1 MRPLSLEFTAFGSYP
16 GTQSVDFTSLAE
28 LGLYVVTGP
37 TGSGKTTIFDAMAYA
52 LYGEVPGARDK
63 GDVRS
68 QHADAEATCSVVFH
82 FSVNGI
88 EYRVERT
95 PEQLRPR
102 LRGGGDPV
110 KVAAKAVLVREDDNS
125 PIASQPKKVTAECIT
140 LVGLDADQFERV
152 VLLPQGQFQEFLLAT
167 TATRLPLLR
176 QLFGTGKWLTVVDEL
191 KSKAS
196 DAKSV
201 VAEIEAQLREHQF
214 AIGGALQAADDLLPN
229 VEDPTAASTDQQSL
243 EVESADEQSLDD
255 LAARLDVLA
264 ARTAPLREH
273 ERQLKD
279 VANAALAAHAEAVAI
294 IDSWD
299 KRVELREVRRVLDE
313 QAGELTESRGKR
325 DAACKAEP
333 VLAAAVIERRDASE
347 AAAAQSALDE
357 CATALG
363 AASVAAQIGEAS
375 DPVGNPRTDPD
386 AAADALVAARSKNDA
401 QRKALNELAEVSQ
414 LLVRLE
420 KQKVDLEAER
430 ALGTRRSDEITESLV
445 PLQSDKLAF
454 DALAATEPEC
464 RIQVAKAQELLGQRE
479 ELVTLGTLIPQA
491 ETAQDEALAA
501 QRVAIKAFDDS
512 AAPRLA
518 ESLVPGE
525 SCPVCGSHEHPAPAA
540 SAGDQQVDS
549 ASRDAAAQAVMD
561 ATQELLRLGNR
572 QADLISSLGE
582 NATKPV
588 QEFVTQCE
596 LATAKHAAA
605 VEAVTSVKAVVVEID
620 TAEAEMS
627 VIANRLSEIG
637 LELAGIEPRISA
649 TLVQCESLRSAA
661 GELAASWDADPQ
673 LATEALDDIAAALNR
688 VERCIANSREAF
700 QKLTKTQA
708 TAKASASTLAE
719 ALASSPFSSVDD
731 ALAVALDAEELARL
745 EATIADFETRDS
757 ANKTLLSEN
766 LKLDLPE
773 LRPDATEL
781 DVAAQAARTA
791 AEEASGAVSQI
802 TGHLDFAASNLTAAR
817 TIHEGSEDAFARSD
831 SLQSLAKTCDGQ
843 GPKRIAL
850 ETWVL
855 AGELERVAAAANHHL
870 QKMTNGRYR
879 IERSDDSGHGGR
891 QSGLDLR
898 VLDAH
903 TGASRRPGSLSG
915 GEQFQA
921 SLALALGLA
930 DVIGHG
936 GNANGRV
943 FEALFVDEGFGSLD
957 PESLDQAVE
966 ALMQIQAGGRT
977 VGVITHVEAMKE
989 TLDIGIRVDRLPN
1002 GKGST
1007 LTVRPNG

>member
-1 MRPLSLEFTAFGSYP
+1 MKPLSLEFTAFGSYP
-16 GTQSVDFTSLAE
+16 GTHSVDFTSLSE

-68 QHADAEATCSVVFH
+68 QHADPEATCSVVFH

-95 PEQLRPR
+95 PEQFKPR
-102 LRGGGDPV
+102 KRGGGDPV

-125 PIASQPKKVTAECIT
+125 PKAGQPKKVTAECIA

-152 VLLPQGQFQEFLLAT
+152 VLLPQGQFQEFLLAN

-214 AIGGALQAADDLLPN
+214 AIDGALQAADDLVPN
-229 VEDPTAASTDQQSL
+229 AEHPTEADAEEQSHDG
-243 EVESADEQSLDD
+243 ESADEQSLEE
-255 LAARLDVLA
+255 LAARLEGLA
-264 ARTAPLREH
+264 ERTAPLREH

-279 VANAALAAHAEAVAI
+279 VANAALGAHAEAVAI

-299 KRVELREVRRVLDE
+299 KRVELREARRLLDE
-313 QAGELTESRGKR
+313 QAGGLAESRSKR
-325 DAACKAEP
+325 DAARNAEP
-333 VLAAAVIERRDASE
+333 VLDAAVIERRNATE
-347 AAAAQSALDE
+347 AAAAQSALNE
-357 CATALG
+357 CAAALR
-363 AASVAAQIGEAS
+363 AALIAAQISET
-375 DPVGNPRTDPD
+375 TDPD

-401 QRKALNELAEVSQ
+401 KRTALTDLTAATQ
-414 LLVRLE
+414 LLARLE
-420 KQKVDLEAER
+420 SQKANLEAER
-430 ALGTRRSDEITESLV
+430 AEGTQRSDDITESLV
-445 PLQSDKLAF
+445 PRQSDKLAF
-454 DALAATEPEC
+454 EALAATEPEC
-464 RIQVAKAQELLGQRE
+464 RIQVEKALELLGQRE
-479 ELVTLGTLIPQA
+479 ELAELGALIPEAEAVQDQA
-491 ETAQDEALAA
+491 LGV
-501 QRVAIKAFDDS
+501 QRLAIKAFDDS

-582 NATKPV
+582 RATKPV
-588 QEFVTQCE
+588 QEFVTQCQ
-596 LATAKHAAA
+596 LATAMHAEA
-605 VEAVTSVKAVVVEID
+605 VEAVTKVKAVVVEID
-620 TAEAEMS
+620 KAEAEMS
-627 VIANRLSEIG
+627 VIARRLSEIG
-637 LELAGIEPRISA
+637 LELAGVEPQINATIE
-649 TLVQCESLRSAA
+649 QCESLRNAA
-661 GELAASWDADPQ
+661 GHLAASWDTDPR
-673 LATEALDDIAAALNR
+673 LAIEALDDIAAALNE
-688 VERCIANSREAF
+688 VERCVANSREAV
-700 QKLTKTQA
+700 QTLTKTQA
-708 TAKASASTLAE
+708 TAKASASTLTE
-719 ALASSPFSSVDD
+719 ALAASPFASVNE
-731 ALAVALDAEELARL
+731 ALAVALDPEELARL
-745 EATIADFETRDS
+745 EANIADFETRDT
-757 ANKTLLSEN
+757 ANQTLLSEN

-773 LRPDATEL
+773 FRPDASEL
-781 DVAAQAARTA
+781 EEAAQAARMA
-791 AEEASGAVSQI
+791 ADAASAAVSQI
-802 TGHLDFAASNLTAAR
+802 TGHLDFAASNLTAAQA
-817 TIHEGSEDAFARSD
+817 INEGSEDAFARSN
-831 SLQSLAKTCDGQ
+831 SLQALAKTCDGQ

-936 GNANGRV
+936 GTANGRV

-989 TLDIGIRVDRLPN
+989 SLPIGIRVDRLPS

-1007 LTVRPNG
+1007 LSVRPNG

>member
-37 TGSGKTTIFDAMAYA
+37 TGSGKTTIFDAMEYA

-82 FSVNGI
+82 FSANGI

-110 KVAAKAVLVREDDNS
+110 KVAAKAVLVRKDDNS

-191 KSKAS
+191 KSKAN

-229 VEDPTAASTDQQSL
+229 AEDPTATSTDQQSL
-243 EVESADEQSLDD
+243 EVEFADEQSLDD

-264 ARTAPLREH
+264 ARTAPLRED

-299 KRVELREVRRVLDE
+299 KRVELREARRVLDE
-313 QAGELTESRGKR
+313 QAGGLTESRGKR
-325 DAACKAEP
+325 DAARKAEP
-333 VLAAAVIERRDASE
+333 VLAAAETERRDATE

-357 CATALG
+357 CAAALG
-363 AASVAAQIGEAS
+363 AASVAAQIGETG
-375 DPVGNPRTDPD
+375 DPNTDPD
-386 AAADALVAARSKNDA
+386 TAADALVAARSKNDA
-401 QRKALNELAEVSQ
+401 QRKALNELAEASQ

-430 ALGTRRSDEITESLV
+430 ALGTLRSDEITESLV
-445 PLQSDKLAF
+445 PLQSDKLAL

-464 RIQVAKAQELLGQRE
+464 RIQVEKAQELLGQRE

-491 ETAQDEALAA
+491 ETAQDEVLAA

-525 SCPVCGSHEHPAPAA
+525 SCPVCGSHEHPTPAA
-540 SAGDQQVDS
+540 SAGDQQVNS

-582 NATKPV
+582 AATKSV
-588 QEFVTQCE
+588 DE
-596 LATAKHAAA
+596 LAERRDLANAAHTAAI
-605 VEAVTSVKAVVVEID
+605 EAGTNLKAVIVEIE
-620 TAEAEMS
+620 TAEAEKTA
-627 VIANRLSEIG
+627 IANRLSAIGIEI
-637 LELAGIEPRISA
+637 AGIEPQITA
-649 TLVQCESLRSAA
+649 KVAQCESLRTAA
-661 GELAASWDADPQ
+661 GELVVSWDADPQ
-673 LATEALDDIAAALNR
+673 LATAALDDISAALNE

-719 ALASSPFSSVDD
+719 ALAASPFASVDD
-731 ALAVALDAEELARL
+731 ALAVELDAEELARL
-745 EATIADFETRDS
+745 EATIVDFDTRDS
-757 ANKTLLSEN
+757 ANQTLLSEN

-802 TGHLDFAASNLTAAR
+802 TAHLDRARANLEQAD
-817 TIHEGSEDAFARSD
+817 TIKRGSGDAFDQMKA
-831 SLQSLAKTCDGQ
+831 LESLAKTCDGQ

-870 QKMTNGRYR
+870 GKMTNGRYQ

-898 VLDAH
+898 ILDAH

-957 PESLDQAVE
+957 PDSLDQAVE

>member
-1 MRPLSLEFTAFGSYP
+1 MKPLSLEFTAFGSYP

-68 QHADAEATCSVVFH
+68 QHADADATCSVVFR

-110 KVAAKAVLVREDDNS
+110 KVAAKAVLVREGDNS

-152 VLLPQGQFQEFLLAT
+152 VLLPQGQFQEFLLAN

-176 QLFGTGKWLTVVDEL
+176 QLFGTGKWLTVVEEL

-196 DAKSV
+196 DAKTV

-214 AIGGALQAADDLLPN
+214 AISGALQAADELLPN
-229 VEDPTAASTDQQSL
+229 AEDPN
-243 EVESADEQSLDD
+243 EADTEEQSLDGESAEEQSLEELSARFED
-255 LAARLDVLA
+255 LVE
-264 ARTAPLREH
+264 RTAPLREH

-299 KRVELREVRRVLDE
+299 KRVELRDDRRLLDE
-313 QAGELTESRGKR
+313 QAGELTEFRSKR
-325 DAACKAEP
+325 DAARQAEP
-333 VLAAAVIERRDASE
+333 VLSAVVAERRDATES
-347 AAAAQSALDE
+347 
-357 CATALG
+357 ATAKSVLNDCVVALG
-363 AASVAAQIGEAS
+363 VATEAAQIGEGS
-375 DPVGNPRTDPD
+375 DPD
-386 AAADALVAARSKNDA
+386 AAADALVVARSKNDA
-401 QRKALNELAEVSQ
+401 QRTALADLTEASQ
-414 LLVRLE
+414 LLVQL
-420 KQKVDLEAER
+420 KKKKADLEVEHA
-430 ALGTRRSDEITESLV
+430 GTTQRSDEIIQSLV
-445 PLQSDKLAF
+445 PRQSDKVGF
-454 DALAATEPEC
+454 EALAATEPQC
-464 RIQVAKAQELLGQRE
+464 SIQVEKAQELLRQRV
-479 ELVTLGTLIPQA
+479 ELATLGTLIPQA
-491 ETAQDEALAA
+491 ETAQEEALAV

-525 SCPVCGSHEHPAPAA
+525 SCPVCGSHEHPDPAA
-540 SAGDQQVDS
+540 PAGDQQVDS

-582 NATKPV
+582 AATKSVDELAERRDLANATH
-588 QEFVTQCE
+588 
-596 LATAKHAAA
+596 TAAI
-605 VEAVTSVKAVVVEID
+605 EAGTNLKAVIVEIE
-620 TAEAEMS
+620 TAEAEKAA
-627 VIANRLSEIG
+627 ITNRLSEIG
-637 LELAGIEPRISA
+637 LELAGIEPQITA
-649 TLVQCESLRSAA
+649 KVAQCESLRTAA
-661 GELAASWDADPQ
+661 GELVVSWDADPQ
-673 LATEALDDIAAALNR
+673 LATEALDDISAALNE
-688 VERCIANSREAF
+688 VERCIANCREAS
-700 QKLTKTQA
+700 QTVTKTQA
-708 TAKASASTLAE
+708 TANASASTLAE
-719 ALASSPFSSVDD
+719 ALAASPFTSVDE
-731 ALAVALDAEELARL
+731 AQAVALDPEQLVQL
-745 EATIADFETRDS
+745 EATIVDFDARDA
-757 ANKTLLSEN
+757 ANQTLLAEN

-781 DVAAQAARTA
+781 DVSAQTARTA
-791 AEEASGAVSQI
+791 AEEASAAVSQV
-802 TGHLDFAASNLTAAR
+802 TAHLDRARANLDEAD
-817 TIHEGSEDAFARSD
+817 TIKRGSGDAVDQSKA
-831 SLQSLAKTCDGQ
+831 LESLAKTCDGQ

-879 IERSDDSGHGGR
+879 IERSDESGHGGR